1 MRTFT
6 HGIGALLFASA
17 LTSFTLLTSCSSSSS
32 GTAATSAVT
41 KTIGPEGGTITVD
54 GATVT
59 FPANAVAAP
68 LSITIT
74 PTTDAPPSGM
84 VALSRVYRCEPAGT
98 TFAQNVTMAM
108 TFQGDPTTATMFW
121 STGSD
126 PAFKDVGGVAD
137 GTTMRATVQH
147 FSAGFV
153 GKKP

>member
-1 MRTFT
+1 MI
-6 HGIGALLFASA
+6 HGFGALLFVSV
-17 LTSFTLLTSCSSSSS
+17 LTACGSSSS
-32 GTAATSAVT
+32 GAAATSAAVT

-54 GATVT
+54 GAIVT
-59 FPANAVAAP
+59 FPANAVASP

-74 PTTDAPPSGM
+74 PTSDAPPTGM

-153 GKKP
+153 DKKP